1 MSTSSRGDS
10 GGGWFEA
17 LADALNGV
25 DDSASLQALLAT
37 RPELFGEAPI
47 EELRELVT
55 IPGLGEAIKPFL
67 RLLEEAQQNR
77 ERAWRQ
83 FERAMQKRAKE
94 EGRLAKT
101 ILRAQAMTEQQEYD
115 SAIELA
121 ESALPSTYEQG
132 HWVWSADLHAILA
145 TCFRS
150 RDGDVRVDLDKAI
163 EHMELGARGTA
174 DPYLKAERELN
185 LAALYGTRRNGDP
198 NQNLEIALR
207 ILEEA
212 HARLDEGAPTYV
224 RVMVM
229 NNMARTLQI
238 REEGER
244 LENLRESLRIAEEAA
259 ALTSVTEDPEP
270 WALVRINVA
279 EATRLLETEGE
290 AKLSDV
296 EEMLLEVADAP
307 ELTGCESFQGVANA
321 GLGQIHRERA
331 QRIAEDSGR
340 IGLGGGE
347 PAPPGDEERAE
358 VETAERHLKAALELI
373 DPRVHGWQ
381 LGTSLDQLGRVYW
394 LAGEAE
400 KEIETYRKAIEM
412 QAKYAASAL
421 LMHSGFG
428 LGQRLAQWGEWP
440 EAAKAFGTAL
450 AAGNTNFHARLE
462 NTGRQGELRR
472 AGNVARW
479 AAFALAKIG
488 AVEDAIAVLENGR
501 TRDVRRRLGG
511 DVDEV
516 TLSILPEDAREAYLS
531 AVAKLASSP
540 TGETSDQAARELQ
553 EVVSSVRA
561 LEGFEGFATDVT
573 FSQIAAAAD
582 PDWPLVYVNP
592 SPWGTVLLSVY
603 LADGEVKTE
612 ALFLEDVSGERMILD
627 LWVPGWRSRTPKFSY
642 LALAAGGRASPEE
655 KEVAVD
661 EALSHLS
668 PIAELLGDHLKGLG
682 AKGVTLISSG
692 PVGVSPLHAAP
703 WTENGKSVCLLDH
716 FQVRSAPS
724 ATLHAICLERMR
736 TREDR
741 EPLLLAL
748 GNPDL
753 RNPKWDLAG
762 AEREV
767 REIEA
772 KFPPDGRKV
781 VLRGDATADFL
792 LQNVSDATYLHL
804 ACHASGGLFDYAE
817 AELHLADRSLSGD
830 ELETLPISTRVSVL
844 SACQTAQFD
853 MANLPDEVSSMSTAL
868 LVAGSTAVVATQWPV
883 GDQAAAHLMSHFYED
898 LIEKNVEV
906 GEALRRAQLWLRD
919 SEPSG
924 EFAHPLSW
932 APFVLAGA

>member
-1 MSTSSRGDS
+1 MRSRGDS
-10 GGGWFEA
+10 GGGWFDA

-25 DDSASLQALLAT
+25 DDSTSFQALLAT
-37 RPELFGEAPI
+37 RPELFGEAAI
-47 EELRELVT
+47 KELRELVT
-55 IPGLGEAIKPFL
+55 IPGLGVAIKPFL
-67 RLLEEAQQNR
+67 RLLEDAEQDR

-83 FERAMQKRAKE
+83 FERTMKKRANE
-94 EGRLAKT
+94 EEALAKT
-101 ILRAQAMTEQQEYD
+101 TLRIQAMAEHREYD
-115 SAIELA
+115 ATIKLA
-121 ESALPSTYEQG
+121 ESTLPSTYEQG
-132 HWVWSADLHAILA
+132 HWVWSADLHTILA

-150 RDGDVRVDLDKAI
+150 RDGDVRADLDTAI
-163 EHMELGARGTA
+163 EHMELGARGTP

-185 LAALYGTRRNGDP
+185 LAALYGMRRNGDP
-198 NQNLEIALR
+198 NQNLETALR

-229 NNMARTLQI
+229 NNMARALQI
-238 REEGER
+238 REAGER

-259 ALTSVTEDPEP
+259 ALTSAAEDPER
-270 WALVRINVA
+270 WALVKINVA
-279 EATRLLETEGE
+279 ETTRLLEAEGE
-290 AKLSDV
+290 AKLSDA
-296 EEMLLEVADAP
+296 EQMFLEVADAL
-307 ELTGCESFQGVANA
+307 ELKGFESFQGVANA
-321 GLGQIHRERA
+321 ALGELHRERA
-331 QRIAEDSGR
+331 RQIAENSGR

-347 PAPPGDEERAE
+347 PAPPGNEERAE
-358 VETAERHLKAALELI
+358 LETAERHLKAAFELI
-373 DPRVHGWQ
+373 DPRIHGWQ
-381 LGTSLDQLGRVYW
+381 LGTSLDQLGQVYW

-400 KEIETYRKAIEM
+400 KEIETYRKAIEI
-412 QAKYAASAL
+412 QTKYAASAL
-421 LMHSGFG
+421 LVHSGFG
-428 LGQRLAQWGEWP
+428 LGQRLAQRGEWAG
-440 EAAKAFGTAL
+440 AAEAFGTAL

-472 AGNVARW
+472 VGNVARW

-488 AVEDAIAVLENGR
+488 AIEDAVVVLENGR

-511 DVDEV
+511 GVDEA
-516 TLSILPEDAREAYLS
+516 TLSALPKDACEAYLA

-540 TGETSDQAARELQ
+540 TGEASNQAARELQ
-553 EVVSSVRA
+553 EVISSVRA
-561 LEGFEGFATDVT
+561 LDGFESFATDIT
-573 FSQIAAAAD
+573 FSQIAMAAD
-582 PDWPLVYVNP
+582 ADWPLVYINP
-592 SPWGTVLLSVY
+592 SPWGTVLLSIS
-603 LADGEVKTE
+603 LADAKVKTE
-612 ALFLEDVSGERMILD
+612 ALFLEDVSGEQMILD
-627 LWVPGWRSRTPKFSY
+627 LSVPGWRSRTPKFSY

-655 KEVAVD
+655 EEAAVD
-661 EALSHLS
+661 EALLHLS

-703 WTENGKSVCLLDH
+703 WTENGKSTCLLDH

-724 ATLHAICLERMR
+724 ATLHAICLKRMR
-736 TREDR
+736 ASGNP

-753 RNPKWDLAG
+753 RNPEWDLAG

-767 REIEA
+767 HEIET
-772 KFPPDGRKV
+772 KFLPESRKV
-781 VLRGDATADFL
+781 VLRGDATADLL
-792 LQNVSDATYLHL
+792 LQNASDATYLHL

-817 AELHLADRSLSGD
+817 AELHLADRSLSGS
-830 ELETLPISTRVSVL
+830 ELEALPISTRVSVL
-844 SACQTAQFD
+844 SACQTAQLD

-883 GDQAAAHLMSHFYED
+883 GDEAAALLMSRFYEE

-932 APFVLAGA
+932 APFMLAGA